1 MFSFY
6 CLWIFHMPR
15 DYALAMAI
23 RNHKPTDD
31 FTFKL
36 QFEIDD
42 VDEAATYDITCAYV
56 VNLENRF
63 EKLFP
68 DQLESI
74 KKMRWGVPALHV
86 QGHQYSCTY
95 LFGTAYMECVGHF
108 HGETVEHYWPEA
120 NQLGPNV
127 RQMNLRHRQDT
138 IINHHGNWNH
148 KKTMKIPSDFAE
160 DLQTAKKKY
169 LEKRNHYIGLSISF
183 KDRVAEWNKMP
194 RESYKQGKEAI
205 SVYKHRH
212 TKSYSGQ
219 ENQKS
224 KIKNQKSE
232 ATLSSPRFNTTG
244 MAPGGICCDWV
255 ANPADK
261 TELIT
266 YFKTIKE
273 KIGQGGSWDETCLE
287 MAAAHMRSLGPPLKG
302 APKNMKSVRSVWN
315 GMKRVHDAL
324 VLVVQKRYP
333 GASGWTYDQEHGFSV
348 CDDNRDAW
356 KEFIKHHAI
365 FKPFANKGWK
375 FFDDFKDI
383 IPGHARGTNVFNPA
397 VTAVA
402 PSQDFD
408 DASQL
413 SNDASQLSNG
423 ASHGTAYLFPRS
435 LNCLYLS

>member
-1 MFSFY
+1 
-6 CLWIFHMPR
+6 
-15 DYALAMAI
+15 
-23 RNHKPTDD
+23 
-31 FTFKL
+31 
-36 QFEIDD
+36 
-42 VDEAATYDITCAYV
+42 
-56 VNLENRF
+56 
-63 EKLFP
+63 
-68 DQLESI
+68 
-74 KKMRWGVPALHV
+74 
-86 QGHQYSCTY
+86 
-95 LFGTAYMECVGHF
+95 
-108 HGETVEHYWPEA
+108 
-120 NQLGPNV
+120 
-127 RQMNLRHRQDT
+127 
-138 IINHHGNWNH
+138 
-148 KKTMKIPSDFAE
+148 
-160 DLQTAKKKY
+160 
-169 LEKRNHYIGLSISF
+169 
-183 KDRVAEWNKMP
+183 
-194 RESYKQGKEAI
+194 
-205 SVYKHRH
+205 
-212 TKSYSGQ
+212 
-219 ENQKS
+219 
-224 KIKNQKSE
+224 
-232 ATLSSPRFNTTG
+232 

-375 FFDDFKDI
+375 FFDDFKEI
-383 IPGHARGTNVFNPA
+383 IPGRARGTNVFNPA

-423 ASHGTAYLFPRS
+423 ASQLSQESTPQPRLPESSNRSQYFPENGFDDFDFPESLLNNSQSQPFTDWSQTQFGSTQPLTQLRLQPFRFPSSGGVKRAASDEFETPWTAKRGKTTGADALLAIGGSVDRISPTKQIEHARQLAIDDQEAGILSSRERALLNLIFTKDNKAADAYVAEKTLEGRS
-435 LNCLYLS
+435 ALAEILIERF